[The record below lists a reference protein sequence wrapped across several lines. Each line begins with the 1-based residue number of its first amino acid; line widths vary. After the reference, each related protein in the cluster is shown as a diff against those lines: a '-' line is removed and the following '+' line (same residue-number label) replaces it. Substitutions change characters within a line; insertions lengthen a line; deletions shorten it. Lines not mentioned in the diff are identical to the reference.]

1 MTDVQGLAPAPVPSG
16 GPRPPATFP
25 ALFQA
30 RVHESPDAPAVECE
44 QHRWS
49 YRELNERANR
59 IGHWLG
65 GRGIGREHLVA
76 VAMPRSAEQIAVVL
90 GIMKAGAA
98 YLPVD
103 LAYPD
108 ERIAYMVGDAAPA
121 ALLTTRA
128 AAGQLPGGL
137 TTDVLALDAPE
148 HEAARSQAPTGDP
161 ATAGGTAAA
170 DVARTA
176 YVIYTSGSTG
186 RPKGVAVTHTGLAA
200 LSATTRDRLDLQ
212 PGSRVLQ
219 FASPSFDA
227 AFWEL
232 VMALTTGG
240 TLVVPGERR
249 VVGADLAALLAE
261 RRVSHA
267 MLPPSVLA
275 TLPDD
280 TARTL
285 TELRTL
291 TVGGEACPPALVARW
306 APGRRFVNAYGPT
319 ETTVC
324 AAVSGPLSADRAPIG
339 TAVADNRVLVLDDKL
354 APVPPGTPGEL
365 YVAGPSLAR
374 GYLGR
379 PGLTAARFTADP
391 YGPPGAR
398 LYRTGDI
405 VREDPD
411 GQLEYLSRGDDQ
423 VKVRG
428 LRIETGE
435 VEAAL
440 AAHPKVRQAVV
451 VAREGRGGRGK
462 QLVGYVV
469 PRADGAAEG
478 GAASGAA
485 VGHLSYDAGFAPG
498 ELRDF
503 VAKRLPEFMVPAVVM
518 VLDALPLT
526 PHGKVDKRA
535 LPEPEF
541 RGAAYRAPASVT
553 EEVLA
558 GAFAEVLAVDRVGV
572 DDDFF
577 ALGGDSIQ
585 ALQVASRART
595 RSVEVTSRQ
604 IFQHRTVAALA
615 EAVAA
620 QGAQGAAVLAE
631 PEGGGVG
638 FMPLLPVARM
648 LKEHGPGFERFLQA
662 MVLDL
667 PEGVDRAALVDT
679 LTAVVDRHDLLRC
692 RLVEEEPAGDGGPGL
707 VVAPPGAVDVDALL
721 ERVGCDGL
729 WETQDF
735 RQLLLAEL
743 DAAAGRLDPAGGVV
757 AQFVWF
763 DPGAG
768 NGPGRL
774 LIALHHLVVDGV
786 SWRILMPDLA
796 AAWRQVRSGALPR
809 LAPVATS
816 VRSWTRALVREAERP
831 ERVAELEL
839 WRSVVE
845 GPDPVLGARRV
856 DPATDVRGRVH
867 ETRVQLSPEV
877 TDAVL
882 TRLPAAFHGEV
893 NDGLLTALALAL
905 ATWRAARGVHEP
917 SALIRLEG
925 HGREEAAAPGAD
937 LSRTVGWFTSVFPV
951 RLDVAGLDV
960 AEALAGGAAAGRAV
974 KAVKEQLRAIPD
986 KGIGYGLLRHLNA
999 ETGAVL
1005 APHGTGQISFNYLG
1019 RFSADA
1025 DMPAHLRGLG
1035 FTQAHVADLDVL
1047 DAAHDP
1053 RMPALAELDINA
1065 SVTDGPEG
1073 PRLGALFEAPDGVL
1087 APADVRELAELWCA
1101 ALEGLARHLAAPGAG
1116 GLTPSDVPLVRV
1128 GQGDIEAWER
1138 RYPGG
1143 VADVWP
1149 VSPLQSGLLFH
1160 SRMAKESGAAF
1171 DAYQV
1176 QYVLHLSGPVRA
1188 ARLRAAAQ
1196 ALLDRH
1202 AALRAAF
1209 VPGPG
1214 NELVQLVV
1222 DGVELP
1228 WQERDL
1234 RALGRDEQEAAL
1246 EEFLAADLRVHFD
1259 PAAPPMLRMALV
1271 TLADDRHELVL
1282 TAHHALF
1289 DGWSLPLLAQDLLH
1303 LYAGDG
1309 DAGPLPRARSYRDH
1323 LAWLAEQDTGPS
1335 ARAWAEE
1342 LAGVDEPTLLAPRAD
1357 GHAAHGTGVD
1367 QVDVPLPPEAFRD
1380 LARRA
1385 ADLGVTL
1392 NTLVQGAWGILLSR
1406 LTGRD
1411 DVVLATTVAG
1421 RPPAL
1426 PGADAVVGMFLNTVP
1441 VRVPCAPGDSL
1452 GALLTGL
1459 QARQAALL
1467 DHHHLSLSEIQR
1479 GAGGQALFD
1488 TLIGFESFPLDRA
1501 GIADA
1506 SAAAGISV
1514 TGIRAF
1520 TTSHYP
1526 VTVFVYPDGPR
1537 PRLTLHHQRHLV
1549 DGERAADIADRFARV
1564 LRQVAADPE
1573 VRVGDVD
1580 LLAAPERAA
1589 LLAGLDRTA
1598 SADVPE
1604 ATVPALFARRADST
1618 PDAVALRL
1626 GGTELTYRQLDER
1639 ANRLAHLLRQRG
1651 VGRESVVGVSLPR
1664 SVEYVVT
1671 VLAVLKA
1678 GGAYLPLDPAY
1689 PAERLAFML
1698 RDAAPAAL
1706 VTDAATA
1713 PSLPGGDCPR
1723 LVLDAPET
1731 AAVLAAAPATRPD
1744 TGPGHPDQLAYVIYT
1759 SGSTGTPKGVAA
1771 THRDVVSL
1779 TVERRFHDGAHAR
1792 VLQHAPLAFDASTYE
1807 LWVPLLGGGTVV
1819 VAPPGLLDPHTL
1831 AALVAEHRI
1840 SALFMPAG
1848 LFKVVAE
1855 VRPECFTGV
1864 REVWTGGEVVAPGAV
1879 ERVLAAC
1886 PGTEVVDV
1894 YGPTE
1899 ATTFATYH
1907 PVSGAA
1913 EVSDPLPIGRPLDSM
1928 GAYVLD
1934 ARLRPVPAG
1943 VPGELYLT
1951 GAGLARGYLNRHA
1964 LTAERFVACPYG
1976 EAPGARM
1983 YRTGDV
1989 VALTGD
1995 GRLLFHGRTDAQ
2007 VKIRGFRVE
2016 PGEIAAA
2023 LEDHPGVT
2031 HAVVVPVADATGSG
2045 KQLVAYAVPAAG
2057 PVPTEELRA
2066 HLARALPEYLVP
2078 AAFLTIDALPLTA
2091 NGKVDTA
2098 ALPAPEFHGT
2108 AYRAPRTAREETL
2121 AGLFAQ
2127 VLGVEKVGIDD
2138 DFFALG
2144 GNSLLATQLTGLIA
2158 DKLGVRVPIRAVFDR
2173 HTIAELSHTVKEAA
2187 ATTGRPRL
2195 RRMNRSGK

>member
-1 MTDVQGLAPAPVPSG
+1 MTDVQGLSAARTGESY
-16 GPRPPATFP
+16 PPATFP
-25 ALFQA
+25 SLFQE
-30 RVHESPDAPAVECE
+30 RVRESPADPAVESDE
-44 QHRWS
+44 HRWS
-49 YRELNERANR
+49 YGELDAHANQVA
-59 IGHWLG
+59 HWLAD
-65 GRGIGREHLVA
+65 RGIGPEQLVA
-76 VAMPRSAEQIAVVL
+76 VAMPRSAWQVAVVL

-108 ERIAYMVGDAAPA
+108 ERITYMMGDAAPA

-128 AAGQLPGGL
+128 AAGQLPPDL
-137 TTDVLALDAPE
+137 ATQVLAVDAPE
-148 HEAARSQAPTGDP
+148 HEAARRQAPTDAPVVEGA
-161 ATAGGTAAA
+161 ATPVGLTRA
-170 DVARTA
+170 A

-186 RPKGVAVTHTGLAA
+186 RPKGVTVTHTGLAA
-200 LSATTRDRLDLQ
+200 LSATTRARLDLD
-212 PGSRVLQ
+212 PRSRVLQ

-232 VMALTTGG
+232 VMALTTGA
-240 TLVVPGERR
+240 TLIVPGEQR
-249 VVGADLAALLAE
+249 VVGADLAELLAE
-261 RRVSHA
+261 RRITHSV
-267 MLPPSVLA
+267 LPPSVVA

-280 TARTL
+280 APRTL

-291 TVGGEACPPALVARW
+291 AVGGEACPPALVARW
-306 APGRRFVNAYGPT
+306 APGRRFINAYGPT

-324 AAVSGPLSADRAPIG
+324 AAVSGPLDADRAPIG
-339 TAVADNRVLVLDDKL
+339 TAVVDNRVLVLDEAL

-379 PGLTAARFTADP
+379 PSMTASRFTADP
-391 YGPPGAR
+391 YGPSGSR
-398 LYRTGDI
+398 MYRTGDI
-405 VREDPD
+405 VREDID

-469 PRADGAAEG
+469 PVAEG
-478 GAASGAA
+478 DTQRAQPGAA

-503 VAKRLPEFMVPAVVM
+503 VAQRLPEFMVPAVVL

-526 PHGKVDKRA
+526 PHGKVDKKA

-558 GAFAEVLAVDRVGV
+558 AAFAEVLAVDRVGV

-577 ALGGDSIQ
+577 TLGGDSIQ

-595 RSVEVTSRQ
+595 RSVEVTSRL
-604 IFQHRTVAALA
+604 IFKHRTVAALA

-620 QGAQGAAVLAE
+620 QSSQSAPVLAE
-631 PEGGGVG
+631 PDGGGVG

-648 LKEHGPGFERFLQA
+648 LKDGPGFQRFLQA

-667 PEGVDRAALVDT
+667 PDGVDRASLAET
-679 LTAVVDRHDLLRC
+679 LTAVVDGHDLLRC
-692 RLVEEEPAGDGGPGL
+692 RLTDEGDGGL
-707 VVAPPGAVDVDALL
+707 VVAPRGAVDVDELL
-721 ERVGCDGL
+721 QRVGCDGQ
-729 WETQDF
+729 WEEESF
-735 RQLLLAEL
+735 RELLLAEL
-743 DAAAGRLDPAGGVV
+743 DAAAGRLDPADGVV

-768 NGPGRL
+768 RPGRL
-774 LIALHHLVVDGV
+774 LVVLHHLVVDGV

-796 AAWRQVRSGALPR
+796 AAWQQVRAGRIPQV
-809 LAPVATS
+809 APVATS
-816 VRSWTRALVREAERP
+816 VRGWTQALVKEAARP
-831 ERVAELEL
+831 ERVAELDL
-839 WRSVVE
+839 WRSAVE
-845 GPDPVLGARRV
+845 GPDPVLGSRRL
-856 DPATDVRGRVH
+856 DPATDVRARVH

-877 TDAVL
+877 TEAVL
-882 TRLPAAFHGEV
+882 TSLPAAFHGEV
-893 NDGLLTALALAL
+893 NDGLLAALALAV
-905 ATWRAARGVHEP
+905 ARWRRARGVEE
-917 SALIRLEG
+917 SSSLIRLEG
-925 HGREEAAAPGAD
+925 HGREEAAAAGAD

-951 RLDVAGLDV
+951 RLDVAGVDV
-960 AEALAGGAAAGRAV
+960 ADAFGGGAAAGRAV
-974 KAVKEQLRAIPD
+974 KAVKEQLRAVPD

-999 ETGAVL
+999 ETAAVL

-1035 FTQAHVADLDVL
+1035 FTQARTADLDVL

-1065 SVTDGPEG
+1065 SVTDSAEG
-1073 PRLGALFEAPDGVL
+1073 PRLSALFEAPEGVL
-1087 APADVRELAELWCA
+1087 TPAETQELADLWCA
-1101 ALEGLARHLAAPGAG
+1101 ALEGLARHATAPDAG

-1143 VADVWP
+1143 LADVWP

-1160 SRMAKESGAAF
+1160 SRMALESGAAF

-1176 QYVLHLSGPVRA
+1176 QYVLHLSGPVSA
-1188 ARLRAAAQ
+1188 GRLRTAGQ

-1202 AALRAAF
+1202 SALRAAF

-1234 RALGRDEQEAAL
+1234 TALAQDVRGKAF
-1246 EEFLAADLRVHFD
+1246 EEFLADDLKAHFD
-1259 PAAPPMLRMALV
+1259 PAAPPMLRLALV
-1271 TLADDRHELVL
+1271 SLAADRHELVL

-1303 LYAGDG
+1303 LYAGNG
-1309 DAGPLPRARSYRDH
+1309 DAALLPRARSYRDY
-1323 LAWLAEQDTGPS
+1323 LAWLSEQDSTAS
-1335 ARAWAEE
+1335 VRAWADE
-1342 LAGVDEPTLLAPRAD
+1342 LSGVDEPTLLAPRTDAK
-1357 GHAAHGTGVD
+1357 AEESTGVD
-1367 QVDVPLPPEAFRD
+1367 QVDIPVPPETFRD

-1385 ADLGVTL
+1385 KDLGVTL

-1406 LTGRD
+1406 LTGRQ

-1426 PGADAVVGMFLNTVP
+1426 PGADSVVGMFLNTVP

-1452 GALLTGL
+1452 GQLLSGL
-1459 QARQAALL
+1459 QERQAGLL
-1467 DHHHLSLSEIQR
+1467 DHHHLSLGDIQR
-1479 GAGGQALFD
+1479 GTGLESLFD

-1501 GIADA
+1501 GMAEA

-1537 PRLTLHHQRHLV
+1537 PSVNLHYQRHLFEP
-1549 DGERAADIADRFARV
+1549 GRARDIATRFARV
-1564 LRQVAADPE
+1564 LDRLAADPHA
-1573 VRVGDVD
+1573 RVGDVD
-1580 LLAAPERAA
+1580 LLTAAERAE
-1589 LLAGLDRTA
+1589 LLTGLDRT
-1598 SADVPE
+1598 SAAVPE
-1604 ATVPALFARRADST
+1604 ATVPALFERQADAT
-1618 PDAVALRL
+1618 PDAVALQL
-1626 GGTELTYRQLDER
+1626 GALELTYRQLDER
-1639 ANRLAHLLRQRG
+1639 ANRLARVLSERG
-1651 VGRESVVGVSLPR
+1651 VRGESIVGVSLPR
-1664 SVEYVVT
+1664 SAEYAVT

-1678 GGAYLPLDPAY
+1678 GGAYLPLDPEY
-1689 PAERLAFML
+1689 PAERLEFML
-1698 RDAAPAAL
+1698 RDAAPTAL
-1706 VTDAATA
+1706 VTDAATV
-1713 PSLPGGDCPR
+1713 PSLPASDCAR
-1723 LVLDAPET
+1723 VVLDAPDT
-1731 AAVLAAAPATRPD
+1731 AAALASASPERPD
-1744 TGPGHPDQLAYVIYT
+1744 TAPGHPEQLAYVIYT

-1771 THRDVVSL
+1771 THRDITSL
-1779 TVERRFHDGAHAR
+1779 TVDGHFQGGAHAR

-1807 LWVPLLGGGTVV
+1807 LWVPLLDGGTVV

-1831 AALVAEHRI
+1831 GSLIAEHRI
-1840 SALFMPAG
+1840 SAVFMPAG

-1855 VRPECFTGV
+1855 VRPQCFSGV
-1864 REVWTGGEVVAPGAV
+1864 REVWTGGEVVSPAAV
-1879 ERVLAAC
+1879 ERVIAAC

-1899 ATTFATYH
+1899 TTTFATCH
-1907 PVSGAA
+1907 PMSRAD
-1913 EVSDPLPIGRPLDSM
+1913 EVTDPLPIGRPMDTM

-1934 ARLRPVPAG
+1934 DRLRPVPAG

-1964 LTAERFVACPYG
+1964 LTAERFVACPFG
-1976 EAPGARM
+1976 DLPGARM

-1989 VALTGD
+1989 VARTED
-1995 GRLLFHGRTDAQ
+1995 GRLLFHGRTDSQ
-2007 VKIRGFRVE
+2007 VKIRGFRIE
-2016 PGEIAAA
+2016 PGEIGAV
-2023 LEDHPGVT
+2023 LESHPGIT
-2031 HAVVVPVADATGSG
+2031 HAVVLPHADGTGSG
-2045 KQLVAYAVPAAG
+2045 KQLVAYVVPERTAVP
-2057 PVPTEELRA
+2057 VEELRT
-2066 HLARALPEYLVP
+2066 HVARSLPEYMVP
-2078 AAFLTIDALPLTA
+2078 AAFLLIDELPLTA
-2091 NGKVDTA
+2091 NGKLDAA
-2098 ALPAPEFHGT
+2098 ALPAPEFRGT
-2108 AYRAPRTAREETL
+2108 AYRAPRSSQEEVL

-2144 GNSLLATQLTGLIA
+2144 GNSLLVTQLTGLIA

-2173 HTIAELSHTVKEAA
+2173 HTIAELSHTVKEAT